1 MCRRLLPNTVAEG
14 ERVVLE
20 IEVAGTPE
28 PTVSWFKNNQ
38 PLPVV
43 SSLYRLRQQG
53 NCSAIVIEKGKNNG
67 RNESSDL
74 YVTEIICSYY
84 GTCWRVQSRGKKR
97 RRRGGK
103 LCRFESGSAFT

>member
-38 PLPVV
+38 PLTFP
-43 SSLYRLRQQG
+43 SSVFRFRQQG
-53 NCSAIVIEKGKNNG
+53 NCSAIIIEKGKIL
-67 RNESSDL
+67 R
-74 YVTEIICSYY
+74 
-84 GTCWRVQSRGKKR
+84 
-97 RRRGGK
+97 
-103 LCRFESGSAFT
+103 